1 VPMSARVAGLSFE
14 ALCLEI
20 LSGARLG

>member
-1 VPMSARVAGLSFE
+1 MSARVAGLDFT

-20 LSGARLG
+20 LQGARLG

>member
-1 VPMSARVAGLSFE
+1 MSARVAGLSFE

>member
-1 VPMSARVAGLSFE
+1 MSAHVAGLDFT

-20 LSGARLG
+20 LQGARLG